1 MFYDER
7 DDKYHENRGS
17 KILYWLDDL
26 GAKPLSECRHTEHGF
41 LFTGA
46 RPSEDYKKLVHDFP
60 NLRDRPE
67 ERLPLLQLDSV
78 LDALAVA
85 RVTVPTPRTWR
96 LPVDKPLPDDLIFP
110 LFVRTAQ
117 SSWKSGG
124 RISRVKSASELETE
138 AAELRRAFGWDALI
152 LARAWHDFAEAGQG
166 VYGPIPQEVRVWIV
180 DEVPSA
186 WSFHY
191 GQVVKD
197 PRGFPPNPADLQTL
211 ADLARE
217 VGRTFRS
224 RLIAADFARQKNGNW
239 LFIEAGPGSCAGT
252 SHEGVFKAVAS
263 RLCGK
268 QRPFRSDSL
277 GGILE

>member
-1 MFYDER
+1 
-7 DDKYHENRGS
+7 
-17 KILYWLDDL
+17 
-26 GAKPLSECRHTEHGF
+26 
-41 LFTGA
+41 
-46 RPSEDYKKLVHDFP
+46 
-60 NLRDRPE
+60 
-67 ERLPLLQLDSV
+67 
-78 LDALAVA
+78 
-85 RVTVPTPRTWR
+85 
-96 LPVDKPLPDDLIFP
+96 
-110 LFVRTAQ
+110 
-117 SSWKSGG
+117 
-124 RISRVKSASELETE
+124 LETE

-152 LARAWHDFAEAGQG
+152 LARAWHDFAEAGTG

-180 DEVPSA
+180 DQMAVA